1 MDLPLMIPRFLVRK
15 MVSDAYK
22 AGQLDQAREDVRTLI
37 GVQKEAVDPQGLL
50 LQQQDIAA
58 RPARIRPDRQKLITH
73 IHPEPLPPLLRD
85 DDCGDLVRSQ

>member
-37 GVQKEAVDPQGLL
+37 GAQREVVSPQGLL
-50 LQQQDIAA
+50 LRQQDIAA
-58 RPARIRPDRQKLITH
+58 RPARIYRDRQKLITH
-73 IHPEPLPPLLRD
+73 INPDPLPPKLQD
-85 DDCGDLVRSQ
+85 DDCGDLVRSR